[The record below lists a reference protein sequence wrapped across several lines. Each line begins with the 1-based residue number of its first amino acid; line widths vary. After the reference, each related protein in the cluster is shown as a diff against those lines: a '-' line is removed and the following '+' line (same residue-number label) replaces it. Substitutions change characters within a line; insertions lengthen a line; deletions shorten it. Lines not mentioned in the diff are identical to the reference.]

1 VCFCKSL
8 KLIYF
13 RPTNLSLWRIRVYYS
28 LGATNSNDNRDRRKP
43 FCQLECERGTDDQ
56 HYETHYNQLRNM
68 FIISSTRNFVN
79 FCLRSI
85 IKRLVSFTFTDA
97 LMNCIQS
104 VYCRPLSALKACTP
118 PVNYALLSSRPVAK
132 DLYATALSVCLSVC
146 LWLLPLQMPVIN
158 YEVPD

>member
-1 VCFCKSL
+1 M
-8 KLIYF
+8 Y
-13 RPTNLSLWRIRVYYS
+13 
-28 LGATNSNDNRDRRKP
+28 
-43 FCQLECERGTDDQ
+43 
-56 HYETHYNQLRNM
+56 QLRNM

-146 LWLLPLQMPVIN
+146 LWLLPLHADARNKLRSTWLTWYVCRGKRWDLTAETRCLFWRDVAVCLSFTNFCDWPSVD
-158 YEVPD
+158 PDLPTAPYD